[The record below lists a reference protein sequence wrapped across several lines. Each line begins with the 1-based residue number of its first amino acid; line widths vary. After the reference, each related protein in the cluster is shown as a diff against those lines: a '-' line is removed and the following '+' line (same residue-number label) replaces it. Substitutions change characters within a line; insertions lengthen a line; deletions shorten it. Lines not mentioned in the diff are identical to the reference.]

1 MKAIIRKQQKRL
13 SESNKRTA
21 FRVRKRPVPQGK
33 IDRYII
39 ENSTNSILANV
50 DGNIDGDT
58 GSGGIIP
65 ATSKV
70 TWINDL

>member
-13 SESNKRTA
+13 SESNKRTE

-33 IDRYII
+33 IDRYIL
-39 ENSTNSILANV
+39 ENGTNSIMANH
-50 DGNIDGDT
+50 DGNIGGDT

-65 ATSKV
+65 ATSKL